1 MAGQEPIGFH
11 CEQPRHLT
19 GCEGPAAGTGT
30 YGGGATTADR
40 PTSTLPRCI
49 AVMGEVASGV
59 ELRLEPRPER
69 RTIPERERVHLDLK
83 LGRKL
88 PGDC

>member
-1 MAGQEPIGFH
+1 
-11 CEQPRHLT
+11 
-19 GCEGPAAGTGT
+19 
-30 YGGGATTADR
+30 
-40 PTSTLPRCI
+40 
-49 AVMGEVASGV
+49 MGEVASGV